1 MRRHVC
7 NATTSLSKS
16 DDQPKDDGSI
26 GTASPSIIVGQ
37 TSYPKL
43 QPHECER
50 MQSLSMIMEQ
60 IFPDEQSLSPL
71 IMSMSPVRVLDATN
85 LQVVG
90 YLRKIIKFCKQMKS
104 FCNLNPDDQ
113 RAMLKEFFH
122 VFVLVRQAF
131 AYDANVD
138 RFPIYANENATAAVY
153 IDLDLLERSEIPNL
167 ADSFRIFYFRLQHLM
182 ENDFHIRD
190 IITALMLFTPRLKP
204 PMIQLQNHAYI
215 DHQNGIYRRLLQHY
229 MTQLYGKSVGEIKFT
244 RILQFLHSNIDEIK
258 NLIWQILI
266 REPLSQIEEALVEIH
281 DL

>member
-138 RFPIYANENATAAVY
+138 RFPIYAV
-153 IDLDLLERSEIPNL
+153 SEYYCITIQN
-167 ADSFRIFYFRLQHLM
+167 FY
-182 ENDFHIRD
+182 ND
-190 IITALMLFTPRLKP
+190 
-204 PMIQLQNHAYI
+204 
-215 DHQNGIYRRLLQHY
+215 
-229 MTQLYGKSVGEIKFT
+229 
-244 RILQFLHSNIDEIK
+244 
-258 NLIWQILI
+258 
-266 REPLSQIEEALVEIH
+266 
-281 DL
+281 